1 MSAFTDI
8 AIRAETLFR
17 VKGLNKLYDDV
28 IVLRDVNFEIKNVVV
43 PGRTQGQVVGLLG
56 PSGRGKS
63 QLFGIASGLIEPT
76 SGTVELWNG
85 KEFIPTHPGLVGVVD
100 QKYTL
105 FRDRRIGDALVYA
118 AKKGG
123 HPKAEREGRARAMLK
138 RFGLEDRWKAFPKEL
153 SGGQRQRI
161 AIAQQLLCSAHFL
174 FMDEPFS
181 GLDPNMKAEAMNLI
195 MEVAA
200 ADELMTIVVVTHDIG
215 SAIKISDEIKL
226 LGFERDAAGNA
237 IPGSR
242 IIEEIDLIGP
252 GLAWDPNMTRLPA
265 YHDMY
270 NRVLDRFRT
279 L

>member
-1 MSAFTDI
+1 MSAMTES
-8 AIRAETLFR
+8 ATRTQVLFR
-17 VKGLNKLYDDV
+17 VQKLNKVYGDRV
-28 IVLRDVNFEIKNVVV
+28 VLRDVNFEIKNVIV
-43 PGRTQGQVVGLLG
+43 PGRTQGQVAALLG

-76 SGTVELWNG
+76 SGTVELWDG
-85 KEFIPTHPGLVGVVD
+85 KAFIPTSPGLVGVVD

-105 FRDRRIGDALVYA
+105 FRDRRIGNALTYA

-123 HPKAEREGRARAMLK
+123 HPEAEWEPRARAMLK
-138 RFGLEDRWKAFPKEL
+138 RFGLEDRWDAFPKEL

-215 SAIKISDEIKL
+215 SAIKISDELKL
-226 LGFERDAAGNA
+226 LGFERDAEGRA

-242 IIEEIDLIGP
+242 IIEEIDLVAP